1 MRVEKR
7 PINARS
13 MDRVVI
19 NTGFFHLDLGPGAW
33 AVTPQTP
40 AEAVL
45 VCCILR
51 FLAERSEISGSSSG
65 LS

>member
-51 FLAERSEISGSSSG
+51 FLAE
-65 LS
+65 